1 MKQISKWIL
10 LFILC
15 FCTIFSFQAQP
26 VNALGSNFGLQRDQ
40 SKPDQNGN
48 FSGSINIYE
57 EKDDNGNGTGKVT
70 VATVDTQKKT
80 LAQWWNTVLGP
91 YQVAVLA
98 LVGVATM
105 TMILVFV
112 KLCLRLAACESH
124 PLLRE
129 RTIRGMLLSGIACA
143 LLGSLTIY
151 LSIISNIFS

>member
-1 MKQISKWIL
+1 MKQVSKWIL

-15 FCTIFSFQAQP
+15 CCTMFSFQSQP
-26 VNALGSNFGLQRDQ
+26 VNAVGSNFGLQHSQ
-40 SKPDQNGN
+40 SKPDQSSN
-48 FSGSINIYE
+48 FSADVEIYE
-57 EKDDNGNGTGKVT
+57 NEDGQVT
-70 VATVDTQKKT
+70 VATLESNQKT

-98 LVGVATM
+98 LVGIATM